1 MPVSMDKNGIL
12 RVCIDDFAFKKRYS
26 YGTIMVDLDSH
37 RIIDILDSRDKE
49 PVIEWLRSYPNI
61 EIVSRDGS
69 QVYASAIKEA
79 HPRAVQISDQF
90 HLLKNLSEAVE
101 KYMFR
106 LFPARVE
113 IPATATIR
121 TPEMQALLDT
131 RNRAQRIRFART
143 KYEEGLT
150 VNEIALLMHSS
161 LTTID
166 KYLSMKEED
175 IPEDI
180 DSARERQHKVA
191 VYTREQKI
199 AYVRKLSDEGCSLH
213 EISRITGHVFNTIR
227 RYLSEDGPNING
239 HYDNRRP
246 GKLQPYESE
255 VLELRSKGLTY
266 IEIAEVIKEKG
277 YTGTV
282 DALRVFMQKE
292 REHQKKCETE
302 NPELKEYIPRKWM
315 VQLIY
320 KAIDNVKGITQ
331 EQYKEIIKK
340 YPTLG
345 KAYELL
351 RNFHELMFSKNL
363 DKLEPWM
370 KQAEKLQID
379 EINSYLAGLRKGLDA
394 VKNSIIYRYSN
405 GLAEGSV
412 NKLKVIK
419 RIMYGRNSF
428 ELLKSKLLLLESF
441 RQIN

>member
-1 MPVSMDKNGIL
+1 MPISLDKSGIF

-49 PVIEWLRSYPNI
+49 PVKEWLKGYPNI
-61 EIVSRDGS
+61 EIVSIDGS
-69 QVYASAIKEA
+69 QVYASAIKET
-79 HPRAVQISDQF
+79 HPKAIQIGDRF

-106 LFPARVE
+106 LFPARIE
-113 IPATATIR
+113 ISVTAITR

-131 RNRAQRIRFART
+131 RNRSQRIHFAKT
-143 KYEEGLT
+143 KYGEGLA

-161 LTTID
+161 FTTIN
-166 KYLSMKEED
+166 KYLAMKEED

-191 VYTREQKI
+191 VSTREQKI
-199 AYVRKLSDEGCSLH
+199 AYVRKLSDDGHSLQ
-213 EISRITGHVFNTIR
+213 EISKITGHVFNTIR
-227 RYLSEDGPNING
+227 RYLSEDVQNING
-239 HYDNRRP
+239 HYDNRCP

-255 VLELRSKGLTY
+255 VLDLRSKGLTY
-266 IEIAEVIKEKG
+266 VEITEIIKKKG

-320 KAIDNVKGITQ
+320 KAIDNVNGITQ
-331 EQYKEIIKK
+331 KQYEEIIKK

-345 KAYELL
+345 KAYEIL
-351 RNFHELMFSKNL
+351 RGFHELMFSKNL
-363 DKLEPWM
+363 DKLEPWIEE
-370 KQAEKLQID
+370 AEKLQID
-379 EINSYLAGLRKGLDA
+379 EINSYIAGLRKDLDA
-394 VKNSIIYRYSN
+394 VKNSITYSYSN

-441 RQIN
+441 R